1 MANISFTGKVG
12 TGYIVRFS
20 GEVPDGAFMAGDSA
34 LDKCPANYHKSRS
47 TFTGSYTDKLGIT
60 RSASASKYICV
71 PIPQQQAPA
80 AVTVSPTIQ
89 TQVSPQVSPVF
100 QQQFQ
105 PTNSP
110 ATAGTAQTS
119 APPVSAPPQ
128 AAVSAP
134 PQAAVPVAP
143 VYTAPQTVPQYSA
156 PAITEAPQA
165 AIPGG
170 GASIPVQMPV
180 DTGDALPVQTS
191 VSAPAPQPAQ
201 DSGFDWKIVAI
212 MGATLV
218 GALALT
224 SNRKR

>member
-12 TGYIVRFS
+12 TGYTVRFS

-34 LDKCPANYHKSRS
+34 FDKCPAGYNKSRA
-47 TFTGSYTDKLGIT
+47 TFSGVYTDRLGIN
-60 RSASASKYICV
+60 RSASDSRYICV
-71 PIPQQQAPA
+71 PIPQQQSPA
-80 AVTVSPTIQ
+80 AITVSPTIQ

-110 ATAGTAQTS
+110 ATAGTTQTS
-119 APPVSAPPQ
+119 APPVT
-128 AAVSAP
+128 AP

-143 VYTAPQTVPQYSA
+143 AYTPPQTVPQYSA

-165 AIPGG
+165 AIPAGA
-170 GASIPVQMPV
+170 ASIPVQMPV
-180 DTGDALPVQTS
+180 DTGAALPAQTAAP
-191 VSAPAPQPAQ
+191 APAPQPVQ
-201 DSGFDWKIVAI
+201 GSGFDWKILAI